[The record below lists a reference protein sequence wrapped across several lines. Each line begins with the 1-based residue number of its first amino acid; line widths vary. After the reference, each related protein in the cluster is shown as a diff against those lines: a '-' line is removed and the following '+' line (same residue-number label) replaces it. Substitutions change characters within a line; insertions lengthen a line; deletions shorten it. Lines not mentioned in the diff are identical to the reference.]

1 MPPPPVSAQLSPPP
15 AVAEAVQPA
24 APKPRTSKRQ
34 DARATANK
42 DAPPRRKQPPARSAS
57 DRLPQSIDV
66 AGEQAVVIPLSV
78 NDADDSSRLSASGLL
93 LILSLAAAGLLLALA
108 AIPRAWTFHY
118 GFAARLGDIRVGLG
132 MAGTLLLVESVFV
145 ALMLTR

>member
-1 MPPPPVSAQLSPPP
+1 VPPPPVSPQFSPPP
-15 AVAEAVQPA
+15 PVAEAVQPA
-24 APKPRTSKRQ
+24 APKPRTSKPQ
-34 DARATANK
+34 DAQATAKK
-42 DAPPRRKQPPARSAS
+42 DAPRRKQPPSQNAS

-66 AGEQAVVIPLSV
+66 AGEQAVVIPLSA

-118 GFAARLGDIRVGLG
+118 GFAARLDDIRVGLG
-132 MAGTLLLVESVFV
+132 MAGTLLLVESVLV